1 MRIAFYAPL
10 KPLDHPVPSGDR
22 LMARLLVIAL
32 ERAGYEVD
40 VASKLRSRVG
50 DGNALRQARLAEL
63 GGKLARRLI
72 RRYENGFLPRP
83 DAWFTYHLYYKSPDW
98 IGPLVAAE
106 LGIPYFICEASHAP
120 KRAHGPWAASH
131 HAIERAVKQA
141 DAIFCP
147 NRADM
152 ACLAP
157 LARAGT
163 VHFLPPFADIATWV
177 PPLNGPDET
186 APLAPSKTDIVH
198 LIAVAMMRPGDKW
211 KSFAVLAAALA
222 ALPSS
227 LQGRWR
233 LTLVG
238 DGPVR
243 GDVVALFARF
253 APDQICFAGQC
264 DVSATRY
271 YLAQAD
277 LCVWPAISE
286 AYGMAL
292 LEAQAAGVAVL
303 AGDSGGVSGIVRH
316 GTTGWLVP
324 EGDVAA
330 FSKALAL
337 HLQNPAS
344 LKNAGKAAAQNAR
357 EHHDISSAA
366 RMLDYVM
373 SPIITGRI
381 SARDAEDA

>member
-22 LMARLLVIAL
+22 LMARLLVAAL
-32 ERAGYEVD
+32 KRAGYDVD

-72 RRYENGFLPRP
+72 RRYENGFLQLP

-120 KRAHGPWAASH
+120 KRAYGPWAASH
-131 HAIERAVKQA
+131 HAIECAIKQA
-141 DAIFCP
+141 DAIFYP

-152 ACLAP
+152 ACLQP
-157 LARAGT
+157 VARAGAL
-163 VHFLPPFADIATWV
+163 HFLPPFADIATWAS
-177 PPLNGPDET
+177 LEAGLDKSG
-186 APLAPSKTDIVH
+186 PLAEPRTDRVN
-198 LIAVAMMRPGDKW
+198 LIAVAMMRPGDKL
-211 KSFAVLAAALA
+211 KSFAVLTAALA
-222 ALPSS
+222 ALPPA
-227 LQGRWR
+227 LQTRWR

-238 DGPVR
+238 DGPAR
-243 GDVVALFARF
+243 GDVAALFAGF
-253 APDQICFAGQC
+253 APGQVYFAGQC
-264 DVSATRY
+264 DAATTRH
-271 YLAQAD
+271 YLEQSD

-303 AGDSGGVSGIVRH
+303 AGNSGGVSGIVRD
-316 GTTGWLVP
+316 GETGWLVP
-324 EGDVAA
+324 EGDVEA
-330 FSKALAL
+330 FARVLASQ
-337 HLQNPAS
+337 LQNPVS
-344 LKNAGKAAAQNAR
+344 LKNAGKKAAKNAL
-357 EHHDISSAA
+357 EHHDISAA
-366 RMLDYVM
+366 AQMLDCVIL
-373 SPIITGRI
+373 PIIN
-381 SARDAEDA
+381 AKDAGDV